1 MCNFLVLRS
10 SRVESRVASP
20 ESQRK
25 FELIP
30 SLTLAAGVIAA
41 VVVASAPVYAQ
52 LDTQITSPG
61 QEAGAPV
68 QRLQTRP
75 VVRRAQ
81 QQAQTKAAVRPG
93 RAKPTVQRAQ
103 TRAIVQR
110 AQAKP
115 TAQRAHADATAVR
128 TVGTRTTT
136 AGKQTK

>member
-30 SLTLAAGVIAA
+30 SLTLAAGVVAA

-52 LDTQITSPG
+52 LDTQIPSPG

-75 VVRRAQ
+75 VVQR
-81 QQAQTKAAVRPG
+81 AQTKAAVQRGETEPAVRPV
-93 RAKPTVQRAQ
+93 RAKPTVQRAH
-103 TRAIVQR
+103 TRAI
-110 AQAKP
+110 
-115 TAQRAHADATAVR
+115 
-128 TVGTRTTT
+128 
-136 AGKQTK
+136 